1 MNWKQIAESWLAFD
15 QLDEELRTELEQIK
29 HDDQA
34 MQDAFYEPLKFGTGG
49 IRGVLGA
56 GINRM
61 NIYTVRKAAKGLAL
75 YLERYGSDFKKHGV
89 VVAYDSRYKSKEF
102 AIETARVL
110 GVHGIKTYVFT
121 SLRPTPELSFA
132 VRHLGTAAGVMI
144 TASHNPPEYN
154 GYKVYNETGGQLPPE
169 QADLMIEKVNGIEN
183 ELTIEVMDQ
192 EALEEQG
199 LLQWIDEDVD
209 KAYLSELKSIT
220 LNADVISKQAD
231 ELNIVFTPLHGTAGK
246 LVTQGLKQLGFN
258 QVHLVEEQMIADP
271 EFSTVESPNPE
282 EHQAFEYAIGL
293 GEKVDADILVAT
305 DPDADRLGVAAK
317 NAAGNYQVLSGN
329 QLGALMLDYILAN
342 TKEIPSN
349 GMMIKTIVTSELGRA
364 VAEHY
369 GIQSMDV
376 LTGFKFISEKIEE
389 FQQTSTH
396 TFMFGYEESYGY
408 LINDFS
414 RDKDAVQSTMMAC
427 EMAAFYNEKGMTLFD
442 ALETLYEQ
450 HGYYIEDLHSVKM
463 EGIDGAK
470 EIARL
475 MDRFRENPVNTAGDL
490 NAEIVEDY
498 TTGRRTYLA
507 DGREE
512 EIELPS
518 ANVLKVK
525 MSDDCWYCLRPSGTE
540 PKMKFY
546 FGVKGE
552 TREEA
557 DRRLEQLKKAIL
569 ENM

>member
-1 MNWKQIAESWLAFD
+1 MNWKQLAESWLAFD
-15 QLDEELRTELEQIK
+15 QLDEELKTELEQIK

-75 YLERYGSDFKKHGV
+75 YLERYGSDFKNHGV
-89 VVAYDSRYKSKEF
+89 VVAYDSRYKSIEF

-209 KAYLSELKSIT
+209 EAYLSELKSIT

-246 LVTQGLKQLGFN
+246 LVPQGLEQLGFN

-271 EFSTVESPNPE
+271 EFSTVQSPNPE
-282 EHQAFEYAIGL
+282 EHQAFEYAIAL
-293 GEKVDADILVAT
+293 GEKVNADVLIAT

-317 NAAGNYQVLSGN
+317 NAAGNYQVLTGN

-389 FQQTSTH
+389 FQQTDAC

-442 ALETLYEQ
+442 ALEKLYEQ

-470 EIARL
+470 QIAQL
-475 MDRFRENPVNTAGDL
+475 MDRFRENPVKTAGDL
-490 NAEIVEDY
+490 NVEIVEDY
-498 TTGRRTYLA
+498 TTGKRTYLA

-512 EIELPS
+512 EIELPN

-557 DRRLEQLKKAIL
+557 NRRLEQLKKAVL
-569 ENM
+569 

>member
-1 MNWKQIAESWLAFD
+1 MTWRKLANQWLAFD
-15 QLDEELRTELEQIK
+15 QLEASLKSELEQIQTNEK
-29 HDDQA
+29 A
-34 MQDAFYEPLKFGTGG
+34 LEDAFHQPLTFGTGG
-49 IRGVLGA
+49 MRGILGP
-56 GINRM
+56 GTNRM
-61 NIYTVRKAAKGLAL
+61 NIYTVRKAAKGLAR
-75 YLERYGSDFKKHGV
+75 YLESFGQTFKERGV
-89 VVAYDSRYKSKEF
+89 VVAYDSRHMSKEF
-102 AIETARVL
+102 AVETARVL
-110 GVHGIKTYVFT
+110 GKHGIKTYVFT

-132 VRHLGTAAGVMI
+132 VRYLKTAAGVMI

-169 QADLMIEKVNGIEN
+169 QADLMIEKVNEIEN
-183 ELTIEVMDQ
+183 ELTIEVMEQ
-192 EALEEQG
+192 ETLEEQG
-199 LLQWIDEDVD
+199 LLQWIDEDLD
-209 KAYLSELKSIT
+209 QAYLAELKSIS
-220 LNADVISKQAD
+220 LNTDVISNQAD
-231 ELNIVFTPLHGTAGK
+231 ELNIVFTPLHGTAGE
-246 LVTQGLKQLGFN
+246 LVPQGLKQLGFN
-258 QVHLVEEQMIADP
+258 QVHLVEEQMVTDP
-271 EFSTVESPNPE
+271 EFSTVQSPNPE

-293 GEKVDADILVAT
+293 GEEVGADILIAT

-317 NAAGNYQVLSGN
+317 NEAGKYQVLTGN

-342 TKEIPSN
+342 TKEIPSK

-389 FQQTSTH
+389 FEQTGSH
-396 TFMFGYEESYGY
+396 TFIFGYEESYGY

-414 RDKDAVQSTMMAC
+414 RDKDAIQSTMMAC
-427 EMAAFYNEKGMTLFD
+427 EMAAFYNNKGMTLFD
-442 ALETLYEQ
+442 ALDELYER
-450 HGYYIEDLHSVKM
+450 HGYHIEDLHSVKM

-470 EIARL
+470 EIANL
-475 MDRFRENPVNTAGDL
+475 MESFRENPVKVAG
-490 NAEIVEDY
+490 NMKAEIVEDY
-498 TTGRRTYLA
+498 SIGKRTYLA

-512 EIELPS
+512 VTNLPK

-546 FGVKGE
+546 FGVQGE

-557 DRRLEQLKKAIL
+557 DRRLEQLKTAIL
-569 ENM
+569 ENI